1 MLFASL
7 YRWARCGVVAT
18 KSAVLALFTLTVV
31 ICLLSWK
38 VIAYI
43 FKNFVVTYANTIL
56 AVATALLALATLNL
70 ARDAGRQITIME
82 DDQRPW
88 VKVETEIAGPL
99 EFIIGGFGN
108 LPLRFTLTNVGKS
121 PAFNFTLVPWGFLVF
136 QGHDDPQKEQRERCG
151 RWRDQSLD
159 NPARGSVLF
168 PGDHLVWDQLGVRGV
183 GFSPDE
189 MQKGLVDENGQR
201 DLHIWVI
208 GCADYVFGEP
218 KRHHQTGFIYSLG
231 QIIPREGMEPALT
244 FGIVP
249 QGTISRDQL
258 RLFPSPSASLID

>member
-1 MLFASL
+1 MLFSSL
-7 YRWARCGVVAT
+7 YRWINYVVVAI
-18 KSAVLALFTLTVV
+18 KSVILVCFTLTVV
-31 ICLLSWK
+31 IGLLLLR
-38 VIAYI
+38 VISCV
-43 FKNFVVTYANTIL
+43 FRNFVVTYANPIA
-56 AVATALLALATLNL
+56 AVATALLALATLYL

-121 PAFNFTLVPWGFLVF
+121 PAFNVTLVPWGFLVF
-136 QGHDDPQKEQRERCG
+136 QGHNDTHKEQRERCG
-151 RWRDQSLD
+151 SRRDQPLD

-168 PGDHLVWDQLGVRGV
+168 PGDHLLWDQLGASGV
-183 GFSPDE
+183 GYSPDE
-189 MQKGLVDENGQR
+189 IQKGLVDENGQR
-201 DLHIWVI
+201 DLHIWII

-231 QIIPREGMEPALT
+231 RIIPREGMEPALT